1 MSPSLDPRRC
11 HEPSPKSDRTP
22 LASLLSLLES
32 APALLWEVDTEL
44 RFTFLTG
51 AALSAIGI
59 SDCSYTGRS
68 IRDLFSPAAPPGT
81 ASVSESDVTFSGSQ
95 RPLADARGS
104 GRFPATYPAKAL
116 IAHDNALK
124 GQGGSFETELNGR
137 DLRATVKPVIGPDGA
152 VIGVIGIALDLT
164 ERIVAERALRFSE
177 YSYRSLIEEAPY
189 AICRSTFRGELLLV
203 NRAMTEMLGYEAPF
217 GSELLLRDLPFVF
230 SPAGSFDAFQK
241 ALLLHG
247 SHPGTETAWIRR
259 DGQSIQVWVSGR
271 IVRNAAGQISHL
283 DIFAENITEK
293 KRLEAELGQAKRMQ
307 ALGQLAGGV
316 AHDFNNLLTV
326 ISGYAEMLL
335 SGPLGTQ
342 ARKPLA
348 AIKEAAE
355 KAAALTKQMLAFS
368 RRQVLHSQTVNL
380 NDVLSNLSGILTRL
394 IKENVELTLIQ
405 GKDLWSVNA
414 DPNEIERVIL
424 NLAVNAQDAMPR
436 GGRLTIETANV
447 GPDERPALK
456 MDKFKDGDYVQI
468 IVRDTGIGMDSDTQ
482 ARAFE
487 PFFTTKQPSGGT
499 GLGLS
504 VVYGVV
510 RQSGGCIRLE
520 SEPGVGTTFR
530 IYLPRVDPQAT
541 PANELAARPWVLPRG
556 SETILFAEDDP
567 AVRRLLGPF
576 LESLGYRVL
585 TVSDGEDAIRVSQ
598 SHRAEIHLLLS
609 DLIMPKVDGR
619 ELAARLKSADRANMK
634 VLFISG
640 YAGHTVAVEDLRLH
654 GACFLQKPFSM
665 DLLAN
670 TVRGALD
677 GTLPQ

>member
-1 MSPSLDPRRC
+1 M
-11 HEPSPKSDRTP
+11 
-22 LASLLSLLES
+22 
-32 APALLWEVDTEL
+32 
-44 RFTFLTG
+44 
-51 AALSAIGI
+51 
-59 SDCSYTGRS
+59 
-68 IRDLFSPAAPPGT
+68 
-81 ASVSESDVTFSGSQ
+81 
-95 RPLADARGS
+95 
-104 GRFPATYPAKAL
+104 
-116 IAHDNALK
+116 
-124 GQGGSFETELNGR
+124 GQSGSFEVEVNGR
-137 DLRATVKPVIGPDGA
+137 DLRATVKPLIGPDGA
-152 VIGVIGIALDLT
+152 IIGVIGIALDMT

-189 AICRSTFRGELLLV
+189 AVCRSTFRGELLLV
-203 NRAMTEMLGYEAPF
+203 NRAMTEMLGYEAAS

-230 SPAGSFDAFQK
+230 TPAGSFEAFQK
-241 ALLLHG
+241 ALLRHG
-247 SHPGTETAWIRR
+247 SHRGTEAAWVRR

-271 IVRNAAGQISHL
+271 IVRNASGQISHL

-335 SGPLGTQ
+335 SRPLEPQ
-342 ARKPLA
+342 SRQPLTA
-348 AIKEAAE
+348 VKEAAE

-380 NDVLSNLSGILTRL
+380 NDVLRNLIVILTRL
-394 IKENVELTLIQ
+394 IKENIELILIP
-405 GKDLWSVNA
+405 GDDLWSVNA

-436 GGRLTIETANV
+436 GGRLTIETANL
-447 GPDERPALK
+447 GADERLALESETL
-456 MDKFKDGDYVQI
+456 KDGDYVQI
-468 IVRDTGIGMDSDTQ
+468 IVRDTGIGMDTDTQ

-487 PFFTTKQPSGGT
+487 PFFTTKQPNEGT

-510 RQSGGCIRLE
+510 RQSGGCILLE
-520 SEPGVGTTFR
+520 SEPGTGTTFR
-530 IYLPRVDPQAT
+530 IYLPRVNAEPAT
-541 PANELAARPWVLPRG
+541 AHEFGARHRALPRG
-556 SETILFAEDDP
+556 SETILLAEDDP
-567 AVRRLLGPF
+567 AVRGLLAPF
-576 LESLGYRVL
+576 LENLGYQVL
-585 TVSDGEDAIRVSQ
+585 TVTDGEDAIGISQ
-598 SHRAEIHLLLS
+598 SYAAEIHLLLS
-609 DLIMPKVDGR
+609 DLIMPKVGGQ
-619 ELAARLKSADRANMK
+619 ELAARLKSTDRPNVK

-640 YAGHTVAVEDLRLH
+640 YAGHAVAAEDLESD

>member
-1 MSPSLDPRRC
+1 MNPSLDPRCRP
-11 HEPSPKSDRTP
+11 EPSPESGRLP

-32 APALLWEVDTEL
+32 APALLWEADAEL

-59 SDCSYTGRS
+59 SEHSYTGRS
-68 IRDLFSPAAPPGT
+68 IQDLFPPST
-81 ASVSESDVTFSGSQ
+81 HSAN
-95 RPLADARGS
+95 
-104 GRFPATYPAKAL
+104 AL
-116 IAHDNALK
+116 RAHDHALL
-124 GQGGSFETELNGR
+124 GQSGSFEVEVNGR
-137 DLRATVKPVIGPDGA
+137 DLRATVKPLIGPDGA
-152 VIGVIGIALDLT
+152 IVGVIGIALDMT

-203 NRAMTEMLGYEAPF
+203 NRAMTEMLGYEAPS
-217 GSELLLRDLPFVF
+217 GSELLLRDLPLVF
-230 SPAGSFDAFQK
+230 TPAGSFEAFQK

-247 SHPGTETAWIRR
+247 SHPGTEAAWIRR

-271 IVRNAAGQISHL
+271 IVRNASGQISHL

-335 SGPLGTQ
+335 SRPLEPQ
-342 ARKPLA
+342 SRQPLTA
-348 AIKEAAE
+348 VKEAAE

-380 NDVLSNLSGILTRL
+380 NDILRNLIAILTRL
-394 IKENVELTLIQ
+394 IKENIELILIP
-405 GKDLWSVNA
+405 GDDLWSVNA

-436 GGRLTIETANV
+436 GGRLTIETASL
-447 GPDERPALK
+447 GADERLALESETL
-456 MDKFKDGDYVQI
+456 KDGDYVQI
-468 IVRDTGIGMDSDTQ
+468 IVRDTGIGMDTDTQ

-487 PFFTTKQPSGGT
+487 PFFTTKQPNEGT

-510 RQSGGCIRLE
+510 RQSGGCILLE
-520 SEPGVGTTFR
+520 SEPGTGTTFR
-530 IYLPRVDPQAT
+530 IYLPRVDAEPAT
-541 PANELAARPWVLPRG
+541 AHEFGARQRALPRG
-556 SETILFAEDDP
+556 SETILLAEDDP
-567 AVRRLLGPF
+567 AVRGLLAPF
-576 LESLGYRVL
+576 LENLGYQVL
-585 TVSDGEDAIRVSQ
+585 TVTDGEDAIGISQ
-598 SHRAEIHLLLS
+598 SYAAEIHLLLS
-609 DLIMPKVDGR
+609 DLIMPKVGGQ
-619 ELAARLKSADRANMK
+619 ELAARLKSTDRPNVK

-640 YAGHTVAVEDLRLH
+640 YAGHAVAAEDLESD